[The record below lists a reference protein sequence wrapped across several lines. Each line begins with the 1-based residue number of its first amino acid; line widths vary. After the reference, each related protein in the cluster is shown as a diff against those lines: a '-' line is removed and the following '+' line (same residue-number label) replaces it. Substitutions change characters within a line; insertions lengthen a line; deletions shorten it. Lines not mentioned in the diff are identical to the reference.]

1 MRVGDSNKKI
11 TELPT
16 RLFVVDYLFF
26 LSGHYIKE
34 EPESEAYFL
43 TTFTAL

>member
-1 MRVGDSNKKI
+1 MRVGGSNKNDI

-16 RLFVVDYLFF
+16 RLFVIDYLFF
-26 LSGHYIKE
+26 LCGIFKE
-34 EPESEAYFL
+34 EPESAAYFL